1 MAKVKKYKIILSV
14 LLVVLICLGV
24 ITVTG
29 VFDINRI
36 VREHEEKNNEELV
49 TTYLDMF
56 RSMTEENSPLLKTD
70 VENVYYA
77 MDTQGN
83 VNFYRVEGG
92 EFTQIEESGSFEV
105 KAPCSG
111 QELPAVIHYID
122 LPEKTIGYGLFTN
135 TLYEGVYLYDY
146 AFFKVTDMFP
156 GFTEKASLL
165 MLLDVDKSRFYQDEK
180 VFSEAFYLYPDHT
193 CEHFLNEN
201 QRIVDINARMRTDY
215 KMFTSDIL
223 NQTGNVLFFS
233 SRYYTALADSN
244 QLDILTSGGTGENVD
259 NVQYIIDVASLHM
272 WEDAGGVYYFGR
284 TAGGFVLRCFDG
296 ENHNEIKSFE
306 GSLENDYLI
315 CGRYILNRA
324 SGEIY
329 NVLSGETKQLDYSN
343 FRKGFTP
350 DLFSMSE
357 NGVYCVIRGSNNRN
371 MPVLGMADFV
381 ADTMTDYEDDIF
393 GYTASLHVQNDG
405 TVVISTATGASASSY
420 YQLIGVMGRTV
431 DMYET
436 AADEPYSGEDEAVSE

>member
-1 MAKVKKYKIILSV
+1 MVKKYKIILSV
-14 LLVVLICLGV
+14 LLVVLVCVGV

-29 VFDINRI
+29 VFDVNRI
-36 VREHEEKNNEELV
+36 IREREEKNNEELV
-49 TTYLDMF
+49 VTYRDVF
-56 RSMTEENSPLLKTD
+56 ATMTAENSPLLKTD

-77 MDTQGN
+77 MDLQGG
-83 VNFYRVEGG
+83 VRFYRVENG
-92 EFTQIEESGSFEV
+92 EFTLIEESGSFEV

-156 GFTEKASLL
+156 AFTEESSLL
-165 MLLDVDKSRFYQDEK
+165 MMLDVDKSRFYQDDK
-180 VFSEAFYLYPDHT
+180 VFSEMFYLYSDHT
-193 CEHFLNEN
+193 CRHFLNEN
-201 QRIVDINARMRTDY
+201 QRIVDMNARMRTDY

-233 SRYYTALADSN
+233 SRYYTAFEESD
-244 QLDILTSGGTGENVD
+244 QIDILTSGGSGENVD

-272 WEDAGGVYYFGR
+272 WRTDEGVYYFGR
-284 TAGGFVLRCFDG
+284 SGEGFVLRCFDG
-296 ENHNEIKSFE
+296 ENHTEIKQFE

-315 CGRYILNRA
+315 CGQYILNRA

-329 NVLSGETKQLDYSN
+329 GVVSGETKQLDYSS
-343 FRKGFTP
+343 FKKGFLP
-350 DLFSMSE
+350 DLFSISE
-357 NGVYCVIRGSNNRN
+357 NGVYCVIRGANNRN
-371 MPVLGMADFV
+371 RPVLGVTDFV
-381 ADTMTDYEDDIF
+381 AGVMEDYEDDVF

-405 TVVISTATGASASSY
+405 TVVISLATGESASSY
-420 YQLIGVMGRTV
+420 YQLIGVAGRNLDV
-431 DMYET
+431 FE
-436 AADEPYSGEDEAVSE
+436 AAQEEAYSAGENA